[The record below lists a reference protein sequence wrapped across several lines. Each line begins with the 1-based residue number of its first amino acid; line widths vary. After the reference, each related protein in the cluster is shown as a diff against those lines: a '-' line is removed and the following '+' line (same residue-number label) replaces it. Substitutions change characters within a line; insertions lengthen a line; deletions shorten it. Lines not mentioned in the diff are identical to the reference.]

1 MRRRI
6 EQALQQVSAMPPA
19 SILETSSILATTAL
33 LKSTDMVSVVPLDV
47 ALLYARHGML
57 DVRPVDM
64 PIAMA
69 KLNILTRLRPRL
81 RLSCRRCAPAWQT
94 TAADS
99 ADALTIA
106 CILPRAALYNG
117 RPGAPGRVG
126 VHQYNDEET
135 DMTDTGVRPPARR
148 AARCKQL

>member
-69 KLNILTRLRPRL
+69 KLNILTRKRHSPSPAAAAFLQTLRT
-81 RLSCRRCAPAWQT
+81 SM
-94 TAADS
+94 ADDRS
-99 ADALTIA
+99 GQ
-106 CILPRAALYNG
+106 R
-117 RPGAPGRVG
+117 
-126 VHQYNDEET
+126 
-135 DMTDTGVRPPARR
+135 
-148 AARCKQL
+148 